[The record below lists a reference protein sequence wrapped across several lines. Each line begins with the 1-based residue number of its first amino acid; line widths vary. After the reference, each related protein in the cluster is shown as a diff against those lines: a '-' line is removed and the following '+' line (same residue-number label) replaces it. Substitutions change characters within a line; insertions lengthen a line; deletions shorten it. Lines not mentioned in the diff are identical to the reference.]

1 MKLSNK
7 AARFGWWFSACFL
20 LMCAMFTYILIRDGL
35 SHVQTDSPSAFD
47 HALPWLMP
55 TVLAVFWAAGLG
67 AAWYLMGIPCIEARV
82 DASGCV
88 HILRRYPLRTE
99 SQIIHTADLAG
110 AALVETKDSEG
121 DLYYSI
127 RLTTADGM
135 QMDVAQS
142 PDRAICEAALSRFN
156 AALRASAAG

>member
-20 LMCAMFTYILIRDGL
+20 LMCAVFTYILIRDGL
-35 SHVQTDSPSAFD
+35 SHVQTDSPSAFG

-55 TVLAVFWAAGLG
+55 AVLAVFWAAGLG
-67 AAWYLMGIPCIEARV
+67 AAWYLMGIPCVEARV
-82 DASGCV
+82 DASGSV
-88 HILRRYPLRTE
+88 HILRRYPFRTE
-99 SQIIHTADLAG
+99 SQTIHAADLAR
-110 AALVETKDSEG
+110 AVLVETRDSEG
-121 DLYYSI
+121 DLYYAI

-142 PDRAICEAALSRFN
+142 PDRAMCEAALNRFN
-156 AALRASAAG
+156 AALRASAAR

>member
-7 AARFGWWFSACFL
+7 APRFGWWFSACFL
-20 LMCAMFTYILIRDGL
+20 LMCAVFTYILIRDGF
-35 SHVQTDSPSAFD
+35 SHAQTNPPSASGY
-47 HALPWLMP
+47 AMPWLMP
-55 TVLAVFWAAGLG
+55 AVLAVFWAAGLG
-67 AAWYLMGIPCIEARV
+67 VAWYLTGIPCVEAGL
-82 DASGCV
+82 DASGSV
-88 HILRRYPLRTE
+88 HILRRYPFRTE
-99 SQIIHTADLAG
+99 SQTIDAADLAG

-127 RLTTADGM
+127 RLTTTDGM

-142 PDRAICEAALSRFN
+142 PDRSICETALNRFN